1 VRIYTLGYQG
11 LSSTI
16 YVQGLI
22 NAGVG
27 LVVDVREHAWSQRPA
42 FVKANLR
49 NTLAAAG
56 IDYCHVKEA
65 GNPSKNRKSAK
76 TATECL
82 TRYRS
87 YLRGNTRCLDQLLSI
102 IQEATEMG
110 RPACLTC
117 YERDSQ
123 ECHRSVLLEELTMLA
138 PTLLSIHLQP
148 TLPTKVKSQ
157 RHEPSL
163 NSLASTAF
171 LAPTLLPLT

>member
-1 VRIYTLGYQG
+1 MRIYTLGYQG
-11 LSSTI
+11 LSSAL

-65 GNPSKNRKSAK
+65 GNPSRNRKAAK

-87 YLRGNTRCLDQLLSI
+87 YLRGNASCLDQLLLI
-102 IQEATEMG
+102 IQKADEMG

-117 YERDSQ
+117 YERDSH
-123 ECHRSVLLEELTMLA
+123 ECHRSILLEELAAVA
-138 PTLLSIHLQP
+138 PTLLSVHLEP
-148 TLPTKVKSQ
+148 TLPTKTKAW
-157 RHEPSL
+157 RHEPSR
-163 NSLASTAF
+163 NSLTSTAF
-171 LAPTLLPLT
+171 LTPALLPFT